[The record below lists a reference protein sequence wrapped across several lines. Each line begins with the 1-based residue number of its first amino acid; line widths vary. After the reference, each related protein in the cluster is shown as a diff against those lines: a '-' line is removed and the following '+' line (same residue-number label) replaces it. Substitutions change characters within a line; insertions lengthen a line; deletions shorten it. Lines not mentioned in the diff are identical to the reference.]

1 MEGLR
6 FAVPHVLQ
14 ILVADH
20 RHEQQRPEADGEA
33 PPAGPAIEAAI
44 FFFLRA
50 QECDTHAPEMS
61 LCKLEA
67 FVYRSKRSE
76 VIVGKNTSSQGYGN
90 RWIRQASERTSCQY
104 RDRLSE

>member
-6 FAVPHVLQ
+6 FAVPQVQQ

-50 QECDTHAPEMS
+50 QECDTPAPSMS
-61 LCKLEA
+61 PCKLEA
-67 FVYRSKRSE
+67 FVYRSKRGE
-76 VIVGKNTSSQGYGN
+76 VIVGKNRS
-90 RWIRQASERTSCQY
+90 
-104 RDRLSE
+104 